1 MGAHC
6 SQRTVPLPPRPL
18 PPQQHYTLSH
28 PNPMASTSAW
38 RQHLLKSRLRKVH
51 LSPEGKRN
59 GAGAAA
65 APSAT
70 GPSQSSD
77 KGAKSAFQILHADTL
92 SIRPPIRKLLRPT
105 LPDTPLLRTHESPL
119 PKDPT
124 APRPARAAT
133 QTVSLMGINAK
144 NDEELARIKAAP
156 EAHGMLTLRAR
167 AGKVVEYDGTKAATA
182 GMGRGGDRGPGG
194 PMNRGGLPRGSVD
207 NDDGGAS
214 GRTRYD
220 GPGGMGGY
228 GGVGARGGSAVSS
241 VGSSAGGAVARGAG
255 NTSTY
260 SVSGAD
266 ADADAGC
273 VVGVARR
280 PPVCPGASVSVA
292 DGRRD
297 AAILSRFG
305 FTPPGSAQST
315 AGVPNGSLGD
325 DTLSMQWGQGDSL
338 QLRKGGHSRESH
350 MGSREGASSSH
361 LSADG
366 MSHDG
371 MSRNGS
377 LYDDPTLDGIDAL
390 DGLDGLGESSGM
402 VNYTA
407 PSRPGTGPVTFD
419 ETTSTIASPIP
430 MASPGG
436 FANLS
441 ASSSMSAV
449 SAASQASAHRRLS
462 VHTPANL
469 WSQGPAPALNS
480 RHLVRLCAA
489 LRKPNQ
495 RFRALEDVIY
505 LSQNTSNRILL
516 IDSGIPGELCTSVV
530 KMAPLAAHRKLC
542 RRLMSAL
549 ACLAA
554 YQPHRL
560 ALLKQ
565 PGVVECIVRLA
576 MTPFYP
582 TTPPPDLDV
591 RPPTPPESP
600 RGPELEAYATIEYGK
615 VRAAAPPT
623 TTGRRSGNSF
633 EEKGCGDTHNAAP
646 ALMLPRWRRR
656 ATGGGIESSF
666 GGSYGGSYGG
676 LGGFSMRARTLS
688 SRDGTNEVVSA
699 EKVQIQ
705 AVALLGLL
713 AQSPPDRPR
722 VQATDERHVL
732 SKRGGT
738 ECLLVLARL
747 DVVEL
752 IDRAHRG
759 TDPDVEVKSRDTSTA
774 EMGIIRGA
782 ALEALHQW
790 PVPELSQFIV
800 DRRRYAI
807 PVKVGTCAK
816 HAWI

>member
-1 MGAHC
+1 
-6 SQRTVPLPPRPL
+6 
-18 PPQQHYTLSH
+18 
-28 PNPMASTSAW
+28 MASTSAW

-51 LSPEGKRN
+51 LSPDGKRN

-70 GPSQSSD
+70 GSSPD

-144 NDEELARIKAAP
+144 NDEELARMKAAP

-167 AGKVVEYDGTKAATA
+167 AGKIVEYGGTKAATA

-194 PMNRGGLPRGSVD
+194 PMNGGGLPRGSVE

-220 GPGGMGGY
+220 GPGGLGGY

-241 VGSSAGGAVARGAG
+241 VGSDAGDAVARGAG

-260 SVSGAD
+260 SVSGAN

-315 AGVPNGSLGD
+315 GVPAGSLGN

-338 QLRKGGHSRESH
+338 QLRKGGHSRESR

-371 MSRNGS
+371 FSAGESRNGESRNGESRNGS
-377 LYDDPTLDGIDAL
+377 LYDDPTLDGLDALDGL

-402 VNYTA
+402 VNYNA

-419 ETTSTIASPIP
+419 ETTSTLASPIP

-530 KMAPLAAHRKLC
+530 EMAPLAAHRKLC

-560 ALLKQ
+560 TLLKQ
-565 PGVVECIVRLA
+565 PGVVECIVHLA

-615 VRAAAPPT
+615 VRAAAPPS
-623 TTGRRSGNSF
+623 TGRRGRNSF
-633 EEKGCGDTHNAAP
+633 EEKGSGDTHDAAP

-738 ECLLVLARL
+738 ECLLVLSRL
-747 DVVEL
+747 DVIEL

-759 TDPDVEVKSRDTSTA
+759 ADPDVEVKSRDTSTA

-790 PVPELSQFIV
+790 PVPELAQFII

-816 HAWI
+816 KAWIDAGVYGHFVLRCGVL

>member
-1 MGAHC
+1 
-6 SQRTVPLPPRPL
+6 
-18 PPQQHYTLSH
+18 
-28 PNPMASTSAW
+28 MASTSAW

-402 VNYTA
+402 VHYTA

-419 ETTSTIASPIP
+419 ETTSTIASIP

-615 VRAAAPPT
+615 VRAAAPPP
-623 TTGRRSGNSF
+623 TGRRSGNSF